1 MNQNYLSKW
10 LFVSILVILNGFL
23 PIYSQTPT
31 RRAEYPIGFYQGGFY
46 LNLQGG
52 ETVYTGGSLQK
63 RETSLQ
69 NAMKT
74 QTQFGLL
81 PVRLLAT
88 QTVPSVFP
96 IADGK
101 VEPGKTGRV
110 FFEYGLTDHLGI
122 FLSYA
127 TNSVKGER
135 SEQFIYADRNNPAG
149 FSPFLEYTTNKY
161 TLYKDRVYGLGLNY
175 HFLTKNKFDPYI
187 GFELGLVN
195 FDASY
200 RSMGYTNLYLQN
212 LMTNGMGVS
221 GRAALGINYYLTPE
235 FGFSFELHG
244 MKRMLK
250 SNSFPSESFDQV
262 GFQFGV
268 IFNLDNVSKDQR

>member
-1 MNQNYLSKW
+1 MKQN
-10 LFVSILVILNGFL
+10 FVSNWFILSILVILNGIF

-31 RRAEYPIGFYQGGFY
+31 PRAEYPTGFYEGGFY

-63 RETSLQ
+63 RESSLQ
-69 NAMKT
+69 NSMKT

-81 PVRLLAT
+81 PVRLLGT
-88 QTVPSVFP
+88 QVVPSVIP
-96 IADGK
+96 LPEGK
-101 VEPGKTGRV
+101 VEPGRTGRV
-110 FFEYGLTDHLGI
+110 FFEYGLTNHLGI

-127 TNSVKGER
+127 TNSVQGER
-135 SEQFIYADRNNPAG
+135 SDQFIYADRNNPAG
-149 FSPFLEYTTNKY
+149 FSPYLEFIPTKY

-187 GFELGLVN
+187 GLELGLVN
-195 FDASY
+195 FNASY
-200 RSMGYTNLYLQN
+200 RSMGYTNLYLQS
-212 LMTNGMGVS
+212 LMAGGTGVS

-250 SNSFPSESFDQV
+250 SNSFSSESFDQV

-268 IFNLDNVSKDQR
+268 IFNLDNISKDQR

>member
-1 MNQNYLSKW
+1 MNQNFLSKW
-10 LFVSILVILNGFL
+10 LFLSILVILNGFL
-23 PIYSQTPT
+23 PIFSQTPT
-31 RRAEYPIGFYQGGFY
+31 PRAEYPIGFYQGGFY

-74 QTQFGLL
+74 QTQYGLL

-88 QTVPSVFP
+88 QTVPSVIP
-96 IADGK
+96 LPEGK

-135 SEQFIYADRNNPAG
+135 SDQFISIDRSNPTG
-149 FSPFLEYTTNKY
+149 FSPFLEYSQNKY

-175 HFLTKNKFDPYI
+175 HFLTKNKFDPYV
-187 GFELGLVN
+187 GLELGLVN
-195 FDASY
+195 FNASY
-200 RSMGYTNLYLQN
+200 RSMGYTNLYLQS
-212 LMTNGMGVS
+212 LMASGMGVS

-250 SNSFPSESFDQV
+250 SNSFSSESFEQV

>member
-1 MNQNYLSKW
+1 MNQNFLSNW
-10 LFVSILVILNGFL
+10 LFLPILVILNGFL
-23 PIYSQTPT
+23 PIFSQTPT
-31 RRAEYPIGFYQGGFY
+31 PRAEYPIGFYQGGFY

-81 PVRLLAT
+81 PVRLLGT
-88 QTVPSVFP
+88 QAVPSVIP
-96 IADGK
+96 IPEGK

-135 SEQFIYADRNNPAG
+135 SDQFIFADRNNPTG
-149 FSPFLEYTTNKY
+149 FSPFLEYTQNKY

-187 GFELGLVN
+187 GLELGLVN
-195 FDASY
+195 FNASY
-200 RSMGYTNLYLQN
+200 RSTGYTNLYLQS
-212 LMTNGMGVS
+212 LMASGMGIS

-250 SNSFPSESFDQV
+250 SNSFSSESFDQV